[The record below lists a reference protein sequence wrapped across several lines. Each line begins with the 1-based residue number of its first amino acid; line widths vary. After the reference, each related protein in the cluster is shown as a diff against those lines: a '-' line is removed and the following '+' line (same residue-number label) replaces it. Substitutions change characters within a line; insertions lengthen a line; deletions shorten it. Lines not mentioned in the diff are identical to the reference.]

1 MTLYS
6 MTLIHPK
13 LAQKENV
20 GVHLITKS
28 YFVYVARC
36 HIQMIIYTFAVGD
49 AIAVW
54 IQMSLTIHLAV
65 SKKKCVMIVAGCFY
79 KSFATKVIKQR
90 N

>member
-1 MTLYS
+1 MISYS
-6 MTLIHPK
+6 MMSIPPK

-28 YFVYVARC
+28 YCVYVAWC

-54 IQMSLTIHLAV
+54 I
-65 SKKKCVMIVAGCFY
+65 
-79 KSFATKVIKQR
+79 
-90 N
+90 